1 MNIKLGNIISDLS
14 ENKSDIINYYC
25 DYNEIKDNMLPTL
38 IIGWNLTKKLFE
50 NKIENLTILNKKIK
64 DNLFWTFSK
73 EEKQI
78 DYDRDLK
85 KFINKLPY
93 DHIKDLKYKPF
104 DPLIKKLFSIEEIIN
119 YIFYSSST
127 GEKRNIT
134 SYYSNSKDM
143 LYFFYVNSI
152 LGFTLESVDFLQ
164 INKEKL
170 LNEIKINSQLFI
182 TEENKEIEKCFGKL
196 EGYFKCIP
204 YLVNKFQ

>member
-1 MNIKLGNIISDLS
+1 MIIKLGNIIS
-14 ENKSDIINYYC
+14 EQEIINKDDIINYYLE
-25 DYNEIKDNMLPTL
+25 YNNIRDNILPTL
-38 IIGWNLTKKLFE
+38 IVGWKLTKQIFGEE
-50 NKIENLTILNKKIK
+50 NVSILNKKIK
-64 DNLFWTFSK
+64 NNLFWTFSK

-78 DYDRDLK
+78 DYDKDLK
-85 KFINKLPY
+85 KFIKLLPFDY
-93 DHIKDLKYKPF
+93 IKNLKYRPMDIF
-104 DPLIKKLFSIEEIIN
+104 INKLFSIEDIVN

-134 SYYSNSKDM
+134 SYYSNSKNM

-170 LNEIKINSQLFI
+170 LNQIKINSQLFI

-196 EGYFKCIP
+196 EGYFKYIP

>member
-1 MNIKLGNIISDLS
+1 MNIKLGNIIS
-14 ENKSDIINYYC
+14 EQEIINKDDIINYYIE
-25 DYNEIKDNMLPTL
+25 YNDIRDNILPTL
-38 IIGWNLTKKLFE
+38 IVGWKLTKQIFGE
-50 NKIENLTILNKKIK
+50 NTVSILNKKIK
-64 DNLFWTFSK
+64 DNLFWTFNK
-73 EEKQI
+73 EERQI
-78 DYDRDLK
+78 DYDKDVEE
-85 KFINKLPY
+85 FINLLPK
-93 DHIKDLKYKPF
+93 DFIKNLKYRPMDLF
-104 DPLIKKLFSIEEIIN
+104 INKLFSIEDIIN

-134 SYYSNSKDM
+134 SYYSNNKDM

>member
-1 MNIKLGNIISDLS
+1 MNK
-14 ENKSDIINYYC
+14 EDIINYYL
-25 DYNEIKDNMLPTL
+25 DYNDIRDNILPTL
-38 IIGWNLTKKLFE
+38 IIGWRFTKQLFGE
-50 NKIENLTILNKKIK
+50 DNDLTILNKKIK

-78 DYDRDLK
+78 DYDKDIEDFKNL
-85 KFINKLPY
+85 LPY
-93 DHIKDLKYKPF
+93 DFIKKLKYKPV
-104 DPLIKKLFSIEEIIN
+104 DPFINKLFSIEDITS

-134 SYYSNSKDM
+134 SYYSNSKNM

-196 EGYFKCIP
+196 EGYSKYIP
-204 YLVNKFQ
+204 YLMSKFQ

>member
-1 MNIKLGNIISDLS
+1 MNIKLGNIVS
-14 ENKSDIINYYC
+14 EQEIINKDSIINYYLE
-25 DYNEIKDNMLPTL
+25 YNNIRDNILPTL
-38 IIGWNLTKKLFE
+38 IVGWKLTKQIFGEE
-50 NKIENLTILNKKIK
+50 NVSILNKKIK
-64 DNLFWTFSK
+64 NNLFWTFSK

-78 DYDRDLK
+78 DYDKDLK
-85 KFINKLPY
+85 KFIKLLPFDY
-93 DHIKDLKYKPF
+93 IKNLKYRPMDIF
-104 DPLIKKLFSIEEIIN
+104 INKLFSIEDIVN

-134 SYYSNSKDM
+134 SYYSNSKNM

-170 LNEIKINSQLFI
+170 LNQIKINSQLFI

-196 EGYFKCIP
+196 EGYFKYIP